1 MYPVC
6 KFQKRDAR
14 QDVYD
19 VYNDTRRQACPLSA
33 LSKTSQTPDCCWQSA
48 AWHCA
53 AAQLSTA
60 VCCPFP
66 PVYPSFLPTQHGNDT
81 PLPGHL
87 LESLPS
93 PPERCSNCNIQ
104 ACVRVNT
111 QDLVWFRSSVW
122 QNTVWEKRKVSSF
135 NGLSQ
140 KSKQS
145 ELSLWGSRF
154 KETC

>member
-1 MYPVC
+1 MYPMC
-6 KFQKRDAR
+6 EFQKKDAR
-14 QDVYD
+14 QDVYN
-19 VYNDTRRQACPLSA
+19 VYNDTRRQVCPLPA

-53 AAQLSTA
+53 AAELSTA

-87 LESLPS
+87 FETLLS
-93 PPERCSNCNIQ
+93 PLKCCGNCEMQVCI
-104 ACVRVNT
+104 RVHT
-111 QDLVWFRSSVW
+111 RVLVWFLSLVW
-122 QNTVWEKRKVSSF
+122 QNTVWEKWKVF